1 MTKEITIT
9 LPDGSKKKVPSGT
22 TPRDVALT
30 ISEGLTRACVAA
42 KVNDEIID
50 MTRPLEEDCTL
61 RLLTFKDEEGVDVF
75 RHSAAHL
82 LANAVLELFPYAKMT
97 IGPLIE
103 EGFYYDFD
111 HEPFTDEQ
119 IAQIEDKMKEICKRK
134 LDVERLVLTKEEAL
148 ETFKDNKYKVE
159 LINEIEDNEDITA
172 YRQGS
177 FVDLCRGPHVPNT
190 GMLKAVK
197 IVKSSGAYWRGDAKN
212 TMLQRLYGVAFPDK
226 KDLKLFLTRMEDA
239 KKRDHRK
246 IGRDLDLFFSHE
258 LSPGSTFFYP
268 KGTIIY
274 NELQKLMREEYFVR
288 GYDEVITPII
298 YNKRL
303 WEMSGH
309 WEHFKDNMFHTEVEG
324 EHFCLKPMNCPGHLL
339 IFKSKLHSYRDLPI
353 RIADFGNL
361 HRNELSGTL
370 SGITRVRRMCQDD
383 AHIFITPEQ
392 IQSEITNMI
401 DFIKKIYTQV
411 FDFEFTTELSTKPA
425 KAIGDPKAWE
435 ASEAALQEALHAN
448 NIEFKINPGD
458 GAFYGPKID
467 FHIKDAIGRSWQCA
481 TIQLDFNLPERFDAC
496 YEGQDGKRHRVIM
509 IHRAIFGSIERFLGM
524 LIEHY
529 AGKFPLWLNPIQVKI
544 LTLADRHTDYAD
556 EICRKYREK
565 GIRAQVDA
573 RAETINKKVREAQL
587 QQVNYILVVGD
598 REMEKKSVNV
608 RLRNNEVLGE
618 KDVDD
623 LLAVLQKEIAE
634 RSNTTDHHL
643 TNKE

>member
-9 LPDGSKKKVPSGT
+9 LPDGSKKQVPSGT
-22 TPRDVALT
+22 TPKDVALT

-50 MTRPLEEDCTL
+50 MTRPLTEDCTL
-61 RLLTFKDEEGVDVF
+61 QLLTYKDEEGVEIF

-82 LANAVLELFPYAKMT
+82 LANAVIELFPYAKMT
-97 IGPLIE
+97 IGPVIE

-111 HEPFTDEQ
+111 HEPFTEEQ

-134 LDVERLVLTKEEAL
+134 LDVERLVLTKKEAL

-159 LINEIEDNEDITA
+159 LINEIEDNEEITA

-177 FVDLCRGPHVPNT
+177 FTDLCRGPHVPNT
-190 GMLKAVK
+190 GMLKAIK

-226 KDLKLFLTRMEDA
+226 KDLKAYLVRMDEA

-246 IGRDLDLFFSHE
+246 IGRDLDLFFTHE

-268 KGTIIY
+268 NGTIIY
-274 NELQKLMREEYFVR
+274 NELQKLMREEYFMR

-298 YNKRL
+298 YNKQL

-309 WEHFKDNMFHTEVEG
+309 WEHFKDSMFLTEVEG
-324 EHFCLKPMNCPGHLL
+324 EQFCLKPMNCPGHLL
-339 IFKSKLHSYRDLPI
+339 LFKSKLHSYRDLPI

-383 AHIFITPEQ
+383 AHIFLTPEQ

-401 DFIKKIYTQV
+401 DFIRKIYTHI
-411 FDFEFTTELSTKPA
+411 FDFEFTTELSTKPD

-435 ASEAALQEALHAN
+435 TSEAALQEALHAN
-448 NIEFKINPGD
+448 DIEFKINPGD

-496 YEGQDGKRHRVIM
+496 YEGPDGKRHRVIM
-509 IHRAIFGSIERFLGM
+509 IHRAIFGSIERFLGV

-529 AGKFPLWLNPIQVKI
+529 AGKFPLWLNPVQVKI
-544 LTLADRHTDYAD
+544 LTIADRHTSYAD

-598 REMEKKSVNV
+598 KEVEKKSVNV

-618 KDVDD
+618 RNVED
-623 LLAVLQKEIAE
+623 LLADLQKEIVE
-634 RSNTTDHHL
+634 RRNTTDHHL
-643 TNKE
+643 TKEE